1 MKGSVRQS
9 MAWLHTWS
17 GLVVGWVLLAIFVTG
32 TASYYRADISR
43 WMRPELMQAAPVA
56 PADLPAAAER
66 AVAYLETHA
75 PKARTWFI
83 GLPQPDHPVL
93 DLFWRTRPGEPPGR
107 ATLDPRTGGEA
118 RARETMGGDFLY
130 RFHFELHMPPLWGR
144 WVVGVCAMIMLIAL
158 ISGIVTHKRIF
169 VDFFTFRRDKAPRRS
184 FLDAHNVTGVLA
196 LPFHL
201 MITYTGLVTL
211 ALMYMPWGVTVA
223 YEGDR
228 QAFFAESGQITAP
241 RPPAGRPAALAPI
254 GPMVERALQTVPET
268 LERLT
273 IVNQGDANATVVA
286 VFEEPHGLSHEHP
299 QVAFDGVSGAVIEVL
314 RGGLQPA
321 AKTFT
326 TMVGLHEAHFAGPAL
341 RALFFLCGVMGSAM
355 VATGLVLW
363 SLARLPKAEAR
374 PFPGL
379 RLVQALNIGSVA
391 GLPAAVAVYFLA
403 NRLLPVGLADRSA
416 WEIRAF
422 FAAWIAVA
430 LLALARPQR
439 RAWRAGLGGVAVLCL
454 AVVGADLAT
463 IEAHPLRRPSGG
475 EALFLWFDGALLA
488 LAALFAFAARKVS
501 TYQAPR
507 RAEPA
512 REASLPAAAPRP
524 PKRPAAAAPQRR
536 PESGKQRERA

>member
-1 MKGSVRQS
+1 MKGSFRQS

-17 GLVVGWVLLAIFVTG
+17 GLVVGWVLFAVFVTG

-43 WMRPELMQAAPVA
+43 WMRPELVQAQAVA
-56 PADLPAAAER
+56 TADLPAVAER
-66 AVAYLETHA
+66 AITYLETHA

-93 DLFWRTRPGEPPGR
+93 DLFWRNRPGEPPGR
-107 ATLDPRTGGEA
+107 ATLDPRTGAEA
-118 RARETMGGDFLY
+118 ALRGTMGGDFLY

-144 WVVGVCAMIMLIAL
+144 WVVGVCAMIMLVAL

-169 VDFFTFRRDKAPRRS
+169 TDFFTFRRDKAPRRS

-201 MITYTGLVTL
+201 MITYTGIVTL

-223 YEGDR
+223 YKGDS
-228 QAFFAESGQITAP
+228 QTFFAESGQITAP
-241 RPPAGRPAALAPI
+241 RPPAGRPGVLAPV
-254 GPMVERALQTVPET
+254 GPMVERALATVPET

-273 IVNQGDANATVVA
+273 VVNRGDANATVVA

-299 QVAFDGVSGAVIEVL
+299 QVAFDGVTGAVLEV
-314 RGGLQPA
+314 RSGGLKPA

-363 SLARLPKAEAR
+363 SLARLPKVGES
-374 PFPGL
+374 PFAGL
-379 RLVQALNIGSVA
+379 RLVQALNVGSVA
-391 GLPAAVAVYFLA
+391 GLPAGIAVYFLA

-422 FAAWIAVA
+422 FAAWIAAA
-430 LLALARPQR
+430 LFVLVRPQR
-439 RAWRAGLGGVAVLCL
+439 RAWSEGLALVAALWL
-454 AVVGADLAT
+454 AVVAADVAT
-463 IEAHPLRRPSGG
+463 VAEHPLRRLGEG
-475 EALFLWFDGALLA
+475 EALFLWFDGAMLA
-488 LAALFAFAARKVS
+488 LAALFGIASRKVS
-501 TYQAPR
+501 VYRAPR
-507 RAEPA
+507 RAERPQ
-512 REASLPAAAPRP
+512 EPPLPVAAPRGS
-524 PKRPAAAAPQRR
+524 KRSPVAAAARR
-536 PESGKQRERA
+536 PETGKRRERA